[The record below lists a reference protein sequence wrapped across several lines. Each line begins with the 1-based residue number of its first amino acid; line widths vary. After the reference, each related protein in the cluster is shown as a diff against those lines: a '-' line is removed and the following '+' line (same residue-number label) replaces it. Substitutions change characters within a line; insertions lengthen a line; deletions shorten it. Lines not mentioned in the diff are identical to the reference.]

1 MERKHI
7 DRLIAIVGKE
17 YVLLSEEERICY
29 SYDGTFKRG
38 IPAVVVMPANT
49 EETAAVV
56 KYANEMQVPVCPR
69 GAGTGLSG
77 GSVPRDGGIALVL
90 TRMNEIKEINKEDL
104 LIVVGPGVVTGTLH
118 SAVEEMGL
126 FYPPDPASSAV
137 CTIGGNIAEN
147 AGGPR
152 AFKYGVTKDY
162 VLGLE
167 VVTPTG
173 DIMRTGG
180 RTVKNVTGYDLTRLL
195 TGSEGTLGVVTEVTL
210 RLIPKP
216 KTKSTAMVA
225 FDKLVDAARA
235 ITAIVSNGIIPVT
248 MELMDDTTIR
258 CVEANN
264 KIGLPLD
271 AEAILLIEVDGQA
284 DQVKTDIQDIA
295 EICRKEGATKVE
307 VATTKEDIDRLWK
320 GRKAVSASVLQL
332 GPTKISEDATIP
344 RSKIPEMIMRLKE
357 IAQKYDIKMPIYGH
371 AGDGNLHPNIVAD
384 KDDPEEMARVAKATD
399 EIFAAALALGG
410 TLSGEHGIGLLKKD
424 YMEMAYGKVGV
435 DYLRAIKKAVDPNNI
450 LNPGK
455 VF

>member
-1 MERKHI
+1 MDRKHI
-7 DRLIAIVGKE
+7 DYFISVLGKDN
-17 YVLLSEEERICY
+17 VLVTEEERICY
-29 SYDGTFKRG
+29 SYDGTFNRG
-38 IPAVVVMPANT
+38 LPDVVLMPEKT
-49 EETAAVV
+49 EEVAKIM
-56 KYANEMQVPVCPR
+56 KYANEIKVPVFPR

-77 GSVPRDGGIALVL
+77 GSVPQDGGIALVL
-90 TRMNEIKEINKEDL
+90 SRMNQIKEISREDL
-104 LIVVGPGVVTGTLH
+104 LVVAGPGVVTGKLH
-118 SAVEEMGL
+118 KAVEEEGL

-152 AFKYGVTKDY
+152 AFKYGVTRDY

-180 RTVKNVTGYDLTRLL
+180 KTVKNVTGYDLTRLL
-195 TGSEGTLGVVTEVTL
+195 TGSEGTLGVVTEVIL
-210 RLIPKP
+210 RLVPKP
-216 KTKSTAMVA
+216 QTKSTALIA

-235 ITAIVSNGIIPVT
+235 IGSIVANGIIPVT
-248 MELMDDTTIR
+248 IELMDDTTIH

-271 AEAILLIEVDGQA
+271 VEAVLLIEVDGKA
-284 DQVKTDIQDIA
+284 EQVKSDIEDIA
-295 EICRKEGATKVE
+295 EICRKEGASSVE
-307 VATTKEDIDRLWK
+307 VATDKAGMDRLWK
-320 GRKAVSASVLQL
+320 GRRAVSASVLQL

-344 RSKIPEMIMRLKE
+344 RSQIPAMVVKLKE
-357 IAQKYDIKMPIYGH
+357 IAKKYDIPMPIYGH
-371 AGDGNLHPNIVAD
+371 AGDGNMHPNIVAD
-384 KDDPEEMARVAKATD
+384 KDNPEEMARVKKATD
-399 EIFAAALALGG
+399 EIFEAALALGG
-410 TLSGEHGIGLLKKD
+410 TLSGEHGIGLMKKD

-435 DYLRAIKKAVDPNNI
+435 DYLKAIKKAVDPNNI